1 MMTMNATTTTPTSA
15 FSWSSKTR
23 SPKPLSRSPPDQ
35 TQTQSTRGNRRKRRK
50 RKRKEKEASPNP
62 LSGNNNAFS
71 SRLLRAGGSRATCV
85 VLCGV
90 SARERELVFFMRYK
104 PTSSLLFFCFSLV
117 YFFLFFF
124 SSIFLLVSFFSLS
137 RVCSLTKAN
146 FYTSTK
152 GGSEKRSK
160 KPTFLRP
167 FGLTAM
173 ISAHGYSVDVQK
185 YDSRHIFRCLPN
197 STLRDLPPYLCAE
210 CP

>member
-1 MMTMNATTTTPTSA
+1 MRRRQLQLRRSRGHRKLVRRSLSQRKAREETEEKEEEKEKKRKPRQTRFPETTT
-15 FSWSSKTR
+15 R
-23 SPKPLSRSPPDQ
+23 SHLVFFV
-35 TQTQSTRGNRRKRRK
+35 RGGRARR
-50 RKRKEKEASPNP
+50 AS
-62 LSGNNNAFS
+62 F
-71 SRLLRAGGSRATCV
+71 RVTHE
-85 VLCGV
+85 
-90 SARERELVFFMRYK
+90 RERELVFFMRYK
-104 PTSSLLFFCFSLV
+104 PTSLLFFCFSRVFFSLL
-117 YFFLFFF
+117 FFLN
-124 SSIFLLVSFFSLS
+124 FLLVSFFSLS

>member
-104 PTSSLLFFCFSLV
+104 PTSLLFFCFSLV

>member
-35 TQTQSTRGNRRKRRK
+35 TQTQSTRGKRRKRRK
-50 RKRKEKEASPNP
+50 RKRKEKEVSPNP

-104 PTSSLLFFCFSLV
+104 PTSLLFFCFSLV

>member
-1 MMTMNATTTTPTSA
+1 MRRRQLQLRRSRGHR
-15 FSWSSKTR
+15 KRVRR
-23 SPKPLSRSPPDQ
+23 SPSLVLLLI
-35 TQTQSTRGNRRKRRK
+35 K
-50 RKRKEKEASPNP
+50 RKRKAREETEEKEEEKEKKRKPRQTRFPETTTRSHLVLFVRGGRARRAS
-62 LSGNNNAFS
+62 F
-71 SRLLRAGGSRATCV
+71 RVTHE
-85 VLCGV
+85 
-90 SARERELVFFMRYK
+90 RERELVFFMRYK
-104 PTSSLLFFCFSLV
+104 PTSLLFFCFSLV

-152 GGSEKRSK
+152 GGSEKRST
-160 KPTFLRP
+160 KPTFLIP

>member
-35 TQTQSTRGNRRKRRK
+35 TQTQSTRGNRRKRR

-104 PTSSLLFFCFSLV
+104 PTSLLFFCFSLV

>member
-35 TQTQSTRGNRRKRRK
+35 TQTQSTRGNRRKRR

-62 LSGNNNAFS
+62 RGNNAFS

-104 PTSSLLFFCFSLV
+104 PTSLLFFCFSLV

-185 YDSRHIFRCLPN
+185 YDSRHIFRCLPC
-197 STLRDLPPYLCAE
+197 STLRDLPPYFFAE

>member
-35 TQTQSTRGNRRKRRK
+35 TQKQRTRGNRRKRRK

-104 PTSSLLFFCFSLV
+104 PTSLLFFCFSRVFFSLL
-117 YFFLFFF
+117 FFLNFPPR
-124 SSIFLLVSFFSLS
+124 SFFSLS

>member
-1 MMTMNATTTTPTSA
+1 MMMMMNATTTTPTSA

-23 SPKPLSRSPPDQ
+23 SPPPLSRAPPDR
-35 TQTQSTRGNRRKRRK
+35 TQTQKSTRGNRRKRR

-104 PTSSLLFFCFSLV
+104 PTSLLFFCFSLV